1 MSFKAQFLGIACI
14 TLGVL
19 STGCSTTDDKTTVAA
34 SPPPAAAAL
43 PPPIVAIPFDTAVRK
58 AAQDVF
64 ANARL
69 PKDQKFNL
77 VIDPL
82 VDGNSGVQT
91 VATASMEKSVL
102 DVLKAEFQQL
112 DVKPFSTAAVAKLP
126 LIMVGT
132 FTPINLQGKAEGER
146 DAYRICFA
154 LADLKTGKIISK
166 GLARSL
172 PDGFDPTPLPFF
184 RDMPVWSKDSAVDGY
199 IRTCQG
205 TKAGDPI
212 NPAYIDAVL
221 AASVINEAMT
231 AYQEKRYKD
240 SLALYQSVLK
250 NPAGQQA
257 RVHAGIYLNNQKL
270 GRKPAALKSFGA
282 LAETGLT
289 ADRLAI
295 RFNFKPGATAFAQ
308 DQHPYLPWLNEIAKL
323 SLRGGSCLEIAGH
336 TRRGHSEQMDERLS
350 LQRAEY
356 VRQKMIAANPGLEK
370 RSTALGYGS
379 QRAIF
384 GTGKGDDSDA
394 LDQRIEF
401 KKISC

>member
-1 MSFKAQFLGIACI
+1 MSGKSALIRILGI
-14 TLGVL
+14 TLGVML
-19 STGCSTTDDKTTVAA
+19 TACTTTDEKATVAA
-34 SPPPAAAAL
+34 PAAPPA
-43 PPPIVAIPFDTAVRK
+43 PPPIVAVPFDEAVRK
-58 AAQDVF
+58 AAQDVL
-64 ANARL
+64 ANANL

-82 VDGNSGVQT
+82 VDGNTGIQT
-91 VATASMEKSVL
+91 VATAAIEKSVL
-102 DVLKAEFQQL
+102 QVLKNDYQQL
-112 DVKPFSTAAVAKLP
+112 DVQPFRNDVVAKLP

-132 FTPINLQGKAEGER
+132 FTPINLQGKAEGTR

-154 LADLKTGKIISK
+154 LADLKSGKIISK

-172 PDGFDPTPLPFF
+172 PEGFDSTPLPFF
-184 RDMPVWSKDSAVDGY
+184 RDMPVWSKDTAVDGY
-199 IRTCQG
+199 IKTCQG

-221 AASVINEAMT
+221 AASAVNEAMI
-231 AYQEKRYKD
+231 AYQEKRYRD
-240 SLALYQSVLK
+240 SLALYQAVLK

-257 RVHAGIYLNNQKL
+257 RVQAGLYLNQQKL
-270 GRKPAALKSFGA
+270 GRKSDALKAFGS
-282 LAETGLT
+282 LAEMGLG

-295 RFNFKPGATAFAQ
+295 RFNYKPGATAYIQ
-308 DQHPYLPWLNEIAKL
+308 DQHPYSQWLSEIAKKA
-323 SLRGGSCLEIAGH
+323 LRANTCLEIAGH

-356 VRQKMIAANPGLEK
+356 VRQKMIVGNSGFAQ
-370 RSTALGYGS
+370 RSTAQGYGS

-384 GTGKGDDSDA
+384 GTGLGNDADA

-401 KKISC
+401 KKVSC